1 MNLAV
6 CRLDRVDD
14 FRGALVQ
21 HAMIVRFHSDAD
33 YFIRPSHKTPT
44 KFDGLDNFL
53 VRRKHEGIVSTLGRQ
68 FLIESFREKIVIVR
82 IKRCFQF
89 CLLGDF
95 SLFLNRFTV

>member
-6 CRLDRVDD
+6 SRLDRVDD

-68 FLIESFREKIVIVR
+68 FLIESFREKIVFVR
-82 IKRCFQF
+82 IKRRFQF